1 MVSGHFVKMS
11 LIVQKKHKFPSLI
24 TFLVNV
30 YLALPIVSTWVA
42 QYQSHQMFVSCD
54 LLQDSFSSDLMI
66 KVPSQ
71 GRGRVR
77 SKS

>member
-11 LIVQKKHKFPSLI
+11 PTVQKKHKFPSLI

-42 QYQSHQMFVSCD
+42 QYQSHQMFVSCY
-54 LLQDSFSSDLMI
+54 LLQDSFSSRFDE
-66 KVPSQ
+66 Q
-71 GRGRVR
+71 GSLLGTWA
-77 SKS
+77 SEK